1 MKPLH
6 GPQIEAFC
14 LPSGVDDDV
23 SAQDRTGVKNEAVDD
38 SVLAGTDVFDVQTHL
53 GQQLVNQMLELPGSQ
68 VHEVKPVV
76 QVSEDV
82 RLDPRTNYVVWQY
95 GHTHVAGNGPGYLNN
110 PTGLDLY
117 PPSSVLNK

>member
-14 LPSGVDDDV
+14 LPSSVDDDV

-53 GQQLVNQMLELPGSQ
+53 GLFLIDDKAN
-68 VHEVKPVV
+68 HRIIVV
-76 QVSEDV
+76 
-82 RLDPRTNYVVWQY
+82 DPRTNYVVWQY
-95 GHTHVAGNGPGYLNN
+95 GHTHVAGSYPGYMNN

-117 PPSSVLNK
+117 PPNSLLVKNAATMGAETP